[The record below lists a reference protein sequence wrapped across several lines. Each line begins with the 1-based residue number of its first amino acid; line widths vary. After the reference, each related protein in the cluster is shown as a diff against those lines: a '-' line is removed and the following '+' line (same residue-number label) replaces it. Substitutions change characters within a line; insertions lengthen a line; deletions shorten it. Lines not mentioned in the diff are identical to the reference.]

1 MNLINFRK
9 PSRYINSEINVIKK
23 RDAAIRVALVF
34 PDLYEIGMSHLGLK
48 ILYHIINSVP
58 YASAERVL
66 APGKDLR
73 DYMRKKGLSLTSLES
88 NTPLDRFDII
98 GISLQ
103 YELSYT
109 TMLEVLDLGKVPIF
123 RVDRDMKSPLV
134 IAGGPS
140 VMNPLP
146 IEEFIDAFCIGDG
159 EEAIMEL
166 LDIFVDVKDSSRQD
180 ILKAISEIEGFYV
193 PGYSVDKIKRRYVE
207 DLDSSAYPT
216 KPLVPYTQIVHD
228 RINIELSRGCT
239 MGCRFCQAGM
249 IYRPLRE
256 RTPRTVMKIVRES
269 IKNTGYDEVSFTS
282 LSAGDYTQ
290 LLPLMKAFNREF
302 SDKRISLSL
311 PSLRVGAI
319 NSEILREIKTV
330 KKSGFTIAPEAAT
343 DRLRGV
349 INKDFSEEEFE
360 RALLMLFKEGWLN
373 VKLYFMIGLPTE
385 TDEDIEAITNMANR
399 ARKIARDVTK
409 KNINITVS
417 ISPFVPKPHTPFQ
430 WTGQMDEGT
439 LKERIEFIR
448 RNIPKAIKFKH
459 HDIKMSIV
467 EAALSRG
474 DRSLSKLIYEVW
486 REGAYLEGWAD
497 EFDYS
502 CWLKAMDST
511 GIDMQEYAK
520 KELKMDEPLPWE
532 FIDSGVKKDYLKKEF
547 AIAIKGKYTGDCNK
561 TICHGCGL
569 GCKSKQYL
577 SCDNLSFIPNY
588 KQQVA
593 RFKPVKVRV
602 EYSKTEKMKYL
613 SHLELTGTVLRAFRR
628 AEFPLCYTEGFH
640 PMPKVSFGPPL
651 SVGIAGEREY
661 MDIEVYPP
669 FDIREFHK
677 RINEEL
683 PDGLKIN
690 KMSFFFK
697 KLPSISSFVSM
708 YEYKV
713 EIPETGVKL
722 NLRNRNFSDFI
733 EKFDI
738 INKNLVIIQL
748 KDLKDRKVK
757 IKECMEGIFG
767 LPMESLNITRTALYG
782 WRKGWVTPMDL
793 ICHYLDVR

>member
-23 RDAAIRVALVF
+23 GNTAIRVALVF
-34 PDLYEIGMSHLGLK
+34 PDLYEIGMSHLGIK
-48 ILYHIINSVP
+48 ILYHIINSIP
-58 YASAERVL
+58 HASAERVF
-66 APGKDLR
+66 APGRDLR
-73 DYMRKKGLSLTSLES
+73 DYLRGKGIPLTSLET
-88 NTPLDRFDII
+88 NTPLERFDII

-109 TMLEVLDLGKVPIF
+109 TMLEVLDIGGVPIF
-123 RVDRDMKSPLV
+123 RIDRDKKSPLI

-140 VMNPLP
+140 AVNPLP
-146 IEEFIDAFCIGDG
+146 VEDFIDAFCIGDA

-166 LDIFVDVKDSSRQD
+166 LDILVDLKDSSRQD
-180 ILKAISEIEGFYV
+180 VLKAVSSIDGFYV
-193 PGYSVDKIKRRYVE
+193 PGYSLDRVKRRYVE

-216 KPLVPYTQIVHD
+216 NPIVPFTQVVHD

-256 RTPRTVMKIVRES
+256 RTPRTVMRIARES
-269 IKNTGYDEVSFTS
+269 LKNTGYDEVSFTS
-282 LSAGDYTQ
+282 LSAGDYMQ

-319 NSEILREIKTV
+319 NKEILREIKTV
-330 KKSGFTIAPEAAT
+330 KKSGFTVAPEAAT
-343 DRLRGV
+343 DRLRRV
-349 INKDFSEEEFE
+349 INKDFREEEFE
-360 RALLMLFKEGWLN
+360 RALHMLFGEGWLN

-385 TDEDIEAITNMANR
+385 TDEDIEAITNMAVR
-399 ARKIARDVTK
+399 ARRIARGITR
-409 KNINITVS
+409 KNVNITVS

-430 WTGQMDEGT
+430 WTGQMDERT

-474 DRSLSKLIYEVW
+474 DRSLSKLVYEVW
-486 REGAYLEGWAD
+486 RKGAYLEGWAD
-497 EFDYS
+497 EFEYS
-502 CWLKAMDST
+502 YWMDAMDST
-511 GIDMQEYAK
+511 GIDI
-520 KELKMDEPLPWE
+520 KEHASKEFKLKEPLPWE

-547 AIAIKGKYTGDCNK
+547 TLAVKGDYTGDCNK
-561 TICHGCGL
+561 TTCHGCGL
-569 GCKSKQYL
+569 GCKSRQYL
-577 SCDNLSFIPNY
+577 SDDNLSFIPNY
-588 KQQVA
+588 KQQA
-593 RFKPVKVRV
+593 TRFKPVKVRV
-602 EYSKTEKMKYL
+602 EYSKMGKMRYL
-613 SHLELTGTVLRAFRR
+613 SHLELTGAILRAFRR
-628 AEFPLCYTEGFH
+628 AEFPLCYTGGFH

-669 FDIREFHK
+669 FDIKEFRE

-683 PDGLKIN
+683 PDGLKVK

-697 KLPSISSFVSM
+697 RLPSISSFVSM
-708 YEYKV
+708 YEYRV

-767 LPMESLNITRTALYG
+767 LPMESLSITRTALYG
-782 WRKGWVTPMDL
+782 WKRGWVTPMDL
-793 ICHYLDVR
+793 VDLP